1 MIKGCQKKMIV
12 LQKIDGKYFTE
23 AFFVLREDCDLSAR
37 HADMVAEANRIVD
50 ESLHGVSARF
60 ARKKKQLSRAAAL
73 LYFSLGAASTGA
85 LSLVL
90 FLIFR

>member
-1 MIKGCQKKMIV
+1 MIV

-23 AFFVLREDCDLSAR
+23 AFFVLREDCDLSSR

-50 ESLHGVSARF
+50 ESLQGVSARF
-60 ARKKKQLSRAAAL
+60 ARKKKQFSRATAL
-73 LYFSLGAASTGA
+73 LYFLLGAASTGA
-85 LSLVL
+85 ISLAI